1 MIDEFIDDNEKIE
14 EEELKKMEELEN
26 NYREYQ
32 KYMKM
37 IGNVLGEDSYLED
50 EK

>member
-1 MIDEFIDDNEKIE
+1 
-14 EEELKKMEELEN
+14 MEELEK

-37 IGNVLGEDSYLED
+37 IGNVLGEDSYVEY